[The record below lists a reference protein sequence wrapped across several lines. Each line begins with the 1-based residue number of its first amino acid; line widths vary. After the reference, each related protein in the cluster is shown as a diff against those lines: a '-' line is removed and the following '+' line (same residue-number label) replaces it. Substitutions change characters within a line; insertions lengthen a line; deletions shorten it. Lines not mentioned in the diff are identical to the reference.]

1 MCLGFTP
8 NVSRA
13 PPNTW
18 LVPLTHHPGVGSS
31 PYGIKN
37 LDEILIVHKR
47 VCYTVVIY
55 GSYQYFAEVKFF
67 SLRYRKEQPYD
78 NNATS
83 RRSCGSA
90 HRRRRVALWERVDRA
105 GLVVVVE
112 AAGTGS
118 PGRLVA

>member
-1 MCLGFTP
+1 M
-8 NVSRA
+8 A
-13 PPNTW
+13 
-18 LVPLTHHPGVGSS
+18 
-31 PYGIKN
+31 
-37 LDEILIVHKR
+37 HKR
-47 VCYTVVIY
+47 VCYTVVIQ

-90 HRRRRVALWERVDRA
+90 HRRRRVAFWERVDRA

-112 AAGTGS
+112 TAGTGAHC
-118 PGRLVA
+118 RLAAGQDFHFTDGPRPARECPQKG